1 MTRVKCGTGMVEK
14 HILLW
19 VRCLIV
25 SAILALSG
33 SQTAQAVTLG
43 QTVTNVAS
51 VSYDQPDGGQVT
63 VLTNP
68 AEFVI
73 EAARTQ
79 STIEFFRFA
88 PNAPDAVSV
97 QINGA
102 DYSPSGQLDGP
113 FTAMPAPE
121 RTAGHPIDI
130 SSPIPLI
137 PASTYF
143 TGELMFVHVEDL
155 GQNGDPNR
163 IETIVV
169 TVETSDGDSIVLQ
182 LYESG
187 PDTGEFWAWVPSSR
201 NSTPVNNPVLT
212 TPQNTTLTATYVDSF
227 DSSEISVDTALV
239 DPYGRVFNGLTG
251 ELVDNARVTLINAQT
266 GQPAV
271 VYGIDGVSTYPST
284 IVSGQNVT
292 DSSGLVYD
300 LRPGE
305 IRFPLVP
312 RGSYFIQ
319 VEPPEGLSFASIL
332 SPSDFVGLDN
342 APFVV
347 ETDASYGHQFT
358 LATTAPLNFDIP
370 LDAESNFVVNKSSTL
385 KFADVGDFVPF
396 TVSVENTGA
405 AGAAVVLVDTLPQG
419 FRYVAGSAKKD
430 SVKLPDPQIS
440 PDGRTLT
447 FKPGVLRVG
456 ETLNLTYVTEVGA
469 GLHKGE
475 SFNTIVARNGNGQNV
490 SNIARAG
497 ITLREDLLRSTSTL
511 VGRVAEQACD
521 ADQDWARDL
530 KDGKGVKGVRL
541 YMENGAYALTDQDG
555 LYNFQG
561 VKTGTHVVQID
572 EETLPK
578 GYKVMMCEENSR
590 YAGSAI
596 SKFVEIQGGN
606 IWRANFYLKRTGEIA
621 DTTQDEQFNDRT
633 EYKKYDSNWLGTQN
647 SDIAWVYP
655 DPTRTPSIPS
665 VNIGVKHG
673 PHQKVALSLNGHAV
687 PVENFEAMDSDSART
702 VMMSRW
708 KGVDLLPGKNVF
720 KATIKDNKGRV
731 AGHLS
736 REIYYV
742 ENIARVSALPDQSVL
757 VADGRTSPVLAIRL
771 EDEAGRPV
779 HAGRIAK
786 IDVSAPYRLYNKSR
800 LQGEEELVSPN
811 SALAQTVVGPDGI
824 VRLELEPTLQTGK
837 VTVHVTLDDGRE
849 KELFLYLTPEK
860 RDWIIVGLAEGSVAY
875 NRLTNK
881 ARALAAGE
889 NDKTS
894 SDGRVAFFAKGLVKG
909 NWLLTLAVD
918 TDKRRGSRD
927 GDFTSEIDP
936 NAYYTLY
943 GDRSYNAYEAQS
955 RYPVYVK
962 LEKKT
967 FYAMFGDFN
976 TNITEGKLTRYNRHL
991 SGIKSE
997 YLGANFQAIGYAAH
1011 TNQGFAKD
1019 EIAAAGTSGPYWLS
1033 NVPVLANSET
1043 ITVETR
1049 DRVRPDVILNTR
1061 RLIRHLD
1068 YTLDNLTGEIIFRLP
1083 VDATDSGFN
1092 PNVIVVDYETSGDAE
1107 RNLSFGGRVQKQIL
1121 DGKVQIGSTFVH
1133 EGGDGNF
1140 AGGRSDMI
1148 GGEIIAKVAEGTELR
1163 GEYAYSRTKQAD
1175 GSYKGATAYLA
1186 EVVHTSDKLTAGA
1199 YVRSEQAG
1207 YGLRQR
1213 STTTSG
1219 VRRYGADVSYKFDEF
1234 EDKKSGRRG
1243 NRNISASAYREEN
1256 LGTGANRTASEITLS
1271 QDSERM
1277 GASLGLRGVTDNL
1290 GTGTSRRSILGVIKA
1305 RYTLPEHGVTFQLGR
1320 EQALGGRNS
1329 VDNYPTRTRLSVEKT
1344 ITDRASV
1351 RISHDILDGANI
1363 GGSNTAIGVK
1373 YAPWAGTELTAG
1385 SDMVTSDAGRRIGAT
1400 IGLDQQFQ
1408 LSPKWS
1414 TSFGVT
1420 NRRILSNAGT
1430 VIEQVAPDAALS
1442 PFEINQ
1448 SYMAGYVGLG
1458 YRTENTSLSGR
1469 LEARNGSSSNDFI
1482 ASFAAARE
1490 MSEKLSFAGAFRANF
1505 REQYVSGVAAQS
1517 GLSKRIDGRFGTAW
1531 RPRGEGLIF
1540 LNRFDLIL
1548 DETLTDNKTTK
1559 LVNNFTAN
1567 TMVSDRWQLAGH
1579 YGLKYVISDFEGDR
1593 YKGVS
1598 QLLGAETRFDLTDKI
1613 DLGLEGSLLFGHGF
1627 NSWQYAYGPSIGVTP
1642 VKNVWLSLGYNVV
1655 GYKDED
1661 FAAAEYARQGLY
1673 LKFRFKFD
1681 QNTARG
1687 LLNMISPEPQS
1698 AAK

>member
-1 MTRVKCGTGMVEK
+1 MVKK

-25 SAILALSG
+25 SASLALLG
-33 SQTAQAVTLG
+33 TQTAQAVTLG

-51 VSYDQPDGGQVT
+51 VSYDQPGGGQLT

-79 STIEFFRFA
+79 STIEFFRYA
-88 PNAPDAVSV
+88 PNAPDAISV
-97 QINGA
+97 QLNGA
-102 DYSPSGQLDGP
+102 DYAPGGQLGGP

-121 RTAGHPIDI
+121 RTPGHPIDI
-130 SSPIPLI
+130 SGPVPLV

-143 TGELMFVHVEDL
+143 SGELMFVHVEDL

-163 IETIVV
+163 IETIEV
-169 TVETSDGDSIVLQ
+169 TIETDSGDSIVLR

-187 PDTGEFWAWVPSSR
+187 PDTGQFWGWVPSNR
-201 NSTPVNNPVLT
+201 DNTPQNDPVLT
-212 TPQNTTLTATYVDSF
+212 TPQGTDITATYVDSF
-227 DSSEISVDTALV
+227 DSSEVSVDTALV

-251 ELVDNARVTLINAQT
+251 ELVDGARVTLINAAT
-266 GQPAV
+266 GQPAN
-271 VYGIDGVSTYPST
+271 VYGIDGVSSYPST
-284 IVSGQNVT
+284 VVSGQDVT
-292 DSSGLVYD
+292 DSGGLVYD

-305 IRFPLVP
+305 FRFPLVP
-312 RGSYFIQ
+312 QGQYYIQ
-319 VEPPEGLSFASIL
+319 VEAPEGLSFASVL
-332 SPSDFVGLDN
+332 SPADFVGLDN
-342 APFVV
+342 APFVI
-347 ETDASYGHQFT
+347 ETDASYGQQFT
-358 LATTAPLNFDIP
+358 LAGTAPLNFDIP
-370 LDAESNFVVNKSSTL
+370 LDAQSTFVVNKSSTL

-396 TVSVENTGA
+396 TVSVENNGT

-419 FRYVAGSAKKD
+419 FRYVQGSSKRD
-430 SVKLPDPQIS
+430 GQKLADPQIS
-440 PDGRTLT
+440 TDGHTLT
-447 FKPGVLRVG
+447 FKPGALRVG
-456 ETLNLTYVTEVGA
+456 EKLELTYVAEVGA
-469 GLHKGE
+469 GVRKGE
-475 SFNTIVARNGNGQNV
+475 SFNTIVARDGQGRDV
-490 SNIARAG
+490 SNKSRAG

-511 VGRVAEQACD
+511 VGRVAEKACA

-530 KDGKGVKGVRL
+530 KDGKGVAGVRL
-541 YMENGAYALTDQDG
+541 YMETGAYAITDQDG

-561 VKTGTHVVQID
+561 IKNGTHVVQID

-578 GYKVMMCEENSR
+578 GYEVMMCEENSR
-590 YAGSAI
+590 YGGSAI

-606 IWRANFYLKRTGEIA
+606 VWRANFYLRQTGEVRA
-621 DTTQDEQFNDRT
+621 GKEDKQFNDRT
-633 EYKKYDSNWLGTQN
+633 EYKQYDSHWLGTQTA
-647 SDIAWVYP
+647 DIAWVYP

-665 VNIGVKHG
+665 LNIGIKHG
-673 PHQKVALSLNGHAV
+673 ANQRVALSLNGRPV
-687 PVENFEAMDSDSART
+687 PMENFESMDSDASRT
-702 VMMSRW
+702 VLISRW
-708 KGVDLLPGKNVF
+708 KGVDLLAGKNVF
-720 KATIKDNKGRV
+720 TALVKDAKGQTVGR
-731 AGHLS
+731 LS

-742 ENIARVSALPDQSVL
+742 ENIMRASALPDQSVL
-757 VADGRTSPVLAIRL
+757 VADGRTKPVLAVRL

-786 IDVSAPYRLYNKSR
+786 IDVVAPYRLYNKSR
-800 LQGEEELVSPN
+800 LQGEEELVAPN

-837 VTVHVTLDDGRE
+837 VTIHVTLDDGRE
-849 KELFLYLTPEK
+849 RELFMYLAPEK

-881 ARALAAGE
+881 AKALAAGE
-889 NDKTS
+889 RENLT
-894 SDGRVAFFAKGLVKG
+894 SDGRVAFFAKGLIKG

-918 TDKRRGSRD
+918 TDKRRGARD
-927 GDFTSEIDP
+927 GDFRGEIDP

-943 GDRSYNAYEAQS
+943 GDRSYNAFEAQS

-967 FYAMFGDFN
+967 FYAMFGDFD

-997 YLGANFQAIGYAAH
+997 YLGANFQAIGYAAQ
-1011 TNQGFAKD
+1011 TNQGFARD

-1043 ITVETR
+1043 ITIETR
-1049 DRVRPDVILNTR
+1049 DRVRPDVILAKR

-1092 PNVIVVDYETSGDAE
+1092 PNVIVVDYETSSDAE
-1107 RNLSFGGRVQKQIL
+1107 RNLSWGGRVQKQIL

-1133 EGGDGNF
+1133 EGGDGNM

-1148 GGEIIAKVAEGTELR
+1148 GGEVIAKLAPGTEVR
-1163 GEYAYSRTKQAD
+1163 GEYAYSRTKQTNGD
-1175 GSYKGATAYLA
+1175 YKGSTAYLA
-1186 EVVHTSDKLTAGA
+1186 EIIHTSDKLTAGA
-1199 YVRSEQAG
+1199 YIRSEEAG

-1213 STTTSG
+1213 STTTSA
-1219 VRRYGADVSYKFDEF
+1219 VRRYGADISYKFSEF
-1234 EDKKSGRRG
+1234 ENKKTGRRG
-1243 NRNISASAYREEN
+1243 NRILAASAYREEN
-1256 LGTGANRTASEITLS
+1256 LGTGSNRTASEVTIT
-1271 QDSERM
+1271 QDSERL

-1290 GTGTSRRSILGVIKA
+1290 ANGTSRRSVLALIRA
-1305 RYTLPEHGVTFQLGR
+1305 RYTLPRHGVTFQASR

-1329 VDNYPTRTRLSVEKT
+1329 VDDYPTRTRLSVEKT

-1385 SDMVTSDAGRRIGAT
+1385 SDMITSESGRRIGAT

-1408 LSPKWS
+1408 LGPKWS

-1420 NRRILSNAGT
+1420 NRRILGGSGS
-1430 VIEQVAPDAALS
+1430 VIEQVAPDAANS
-1442 PFEINQ
+1442 PFELNR
-1448 SYMAGYVGLG
+1448 SYVAGYVGLG
-1458 YRTENTSLSGR
+1458 YRTEKTSASGR
-1469 LEARNGSSSNDFI
+1469 LEARNGSGSNDFI
-1482 ASFAAARE
+1482 VSLAAARE
-1490 MSEKLSFAGAFRANF
+1490 MSEKLSFAGALRASF
-1505 REQYVSGVAAQS
+1505 REQTRNGVNVLSGR
-1517 GLSKRIDGRFGTAW
+1517 SKRVDARLGTAW

-1540 LNRFDLIL
+1540 LNRFDLVL
-1548 DETLTDNKTTK
+1548 DDGISENKTTK

-1567 TMVSDRWQLAGH
+1567 TMLSDRWQLAGH
-1579 YGLKYVISDFEGDR
+1579 YGLKYVVSDFEGET

-1598 QLLGAETRFDLTDKI
+1598 QLLGGETRFDLTDKI
-1613 DLGLEGSLLFGHGF
+1613 DLGLQGSLMFGHGL
-1627 NSWQYAYGPSIGVTP
+1627 NSWEYAYGPSIGVTP

-1655 GYKDED
+1655 GYREED
-1661 FAAAEYARQGLY
+1661 FAAAEYARQGVY

-1687 LLNMISPEPQS
+1687 LLNMITPEPQTP
-1698 AAK
+1698 AKRP